1 MLNILISYSSYSME
15 DTMRLALILA
25 ALIICVSPALTQ
37 IDIKYE
43 KYKLKNGL
51 TVILH
56 EDDSVPIIGVNVWY
70 YVGSGR
76 EEKGKSGFA
85 HLFEHVMFQGSKHIS
100 KEDQIKSI
108 EDIGG
113 NFNGSTNTDR
123 TNYWE
128 IVPSNYA
135 ETALWLE
142 SDRMGF
148 LLEGLTLDKLDNQRD
163 VVKNERRQNYENQ
176 PYGGAFKVIMESL
189 YPPDHPYHWLTIGTQ
204 EDLTAASLEDIKNF
218 FVRYYVPNNAG
229 LSIAGDFKIPQMKK
243 LVEKWFGDIPMSQPL
258 KRLEPIPFEF
268 SGVKNLLLEDR
279 VQLPRLYL
287 TWHSSGSFT
296 QDEPAL
302 QLLSSIL
309 GSGKNSRLYRRL
321 VYEKQIAQD
330 VYSSQGSREIA
341 GSFSVVATA
350 KPGVNLTEIKNIIME
365 EIEKMKNDLVLAREL
380 ERVKNGYKASA
391 IYRLQNVGGFGGKSD
406 QLNYYEYY
414 TGDPGYLSKDL
425 QRFMN
430 VTAED
435 ILRVAKSYLKSDAM
449 VMLSVVPQGKAEL
462 KASH

>member
-1 MLNILISYSSYSME
+1 MRSLIV
-15 DTMRLALILA
+15 LFLVALCAMPLMSQ
-25 ALIICVSPALTQ
+25 V
-37 IDIKYE
+37 DIKYE
-43 KYKLKNGL
+43 KYKLRNGL

-56 EDDSVPIIGVNVWY
+56 EDHSVPIVAVNVWY
-70 YVGSGR
+70 FVGSGR

-108 EDIGG
+108 EDVGG

-176 PYGGAFKVIMESL
+176 PYGMAFKMIMETL
-189 YPPDHPYHWLTIGTQ
+189 YPADHPYHWLTIGTQ
-204 EDLTAASLEDIKNF
+204 EDLSAASLDDVKNF
-218 FVRYYVPNNAG
+218 FTSYYGPNNAG
-229 LSIAGDFKIPQMKK
+229 LSIAGDFKIPEMKK
-243 LVEKWFGDIPMSQPL
+243 LVEKWFGDIPAGEPL
-258 KRLEPIPFEF
+258 KKLKPISFAF
-268 SGVKNLLLEDR
+268 SGAKHLLLEDR

-287 TWHSSGSFT
+287 SWHSAPMFSK
-296 QDEPAL
+296 DEAAL
-302 QLLSSIL
+302 QLLANIL
-309 GSGKNSRLYRRL
+309 GSGKSSRLYRTL
-321 VYEKQIAQD
+321 VYDKQIGQD
-330 VYSSQGSREIA
+330 VFSSQGSREIA
-341 GSFSVVATA
+341 GTFSVVATA
-350 KPGVNLTEIKNIIME
+350 KPGIGLQELQKVIYG
-365 EIEKMKNDLVLAREL
+365 EIEKLKKELVLEREL
-380 ERVKNGYKASA
+380 ERVKNGYKASS
-391 IYRLQNVGGFGGKSD
+391 IFRIQNIGGFGGKSD
-406 QLNYYEYY
+406 QLNYYNYY

-435 ILRVAKSYLKSDAM
+435 IRRAANEYFKLDAM
-449 VMLSVVPQGKAEL
+449 VILSVVPQGKTDL
-462 KASH
+462 KAVQ